1 MLHAG
6 IDALFGRSR
15 DGSRTRHIFQ
25 RRRSSNQTDEH
36 DDLTKFFSAKPH
48 LDKNIDHGS
57 TFGFA
62 AMQGWRSSME
72 DRHKHLISLD
82 KYSWKFWSYF
92 SIFDGHN
99 GICTAKN
106 AADRLDSYLLRELN
120 NMLGKQE
127 NNAIKTCVPICSSQV
142 NLDKLHCAIK
152 QTFHELDQDL
162 RKVVKDE
169 SGCVCIT
176 CLIGSE
182 MIYLINIGDSRAIII
197 SNDGTVL
204 AHTEDHKPDNPHEQ
218 ERIHEAGGRI
228 SKSCIGDVL
237 RVENHL
243 AMTRVLGDFSMDKQI
258 VPPLPDIIQYPRNSL
273 ASFVILAC
281 DGIWDVM
288 TNDEVA
294 LFIVHRASTH
304 TLEELASLLIDEC
317 LNRKSTDNMS
327 VYIVRI

>member
-99 GICTAKN
+99 GIIKIARKNFLKKNNYFSSIKGICTAKN

-169 SGCVCIT
+169 SGCVC
-176 CLIGSE
+176 
-182 MIYLINIGDSRAIII
+182 
-197 SNDGTVL
+197 V
-204 AHTEDHKPDNPHEQ
+204 
-218 ERIHEAGGRI
+218 
-228 SKSCIGDVL
+228 
-237 RVENHL
+237 
-243 AMTRVLGDFSMDKQI
+243 
-258 VPPLPDIIQYPRNSL
+258 
-273 ASFVILAC
+273 
-281 DGIWDVM
+281 
-288 TNDEVA
+288 
-294 LFIVHRASTH
+294 
-304 TLEELASLLIDEC
+304 
-317 LNRKSTDNMS
+317 
-327 VYIVRI
+327 